1 MFIPFFYELREVGVP
16 ISPTAFLRLQKAL
29 NLGLVNSVEDFYIA
43 ARSIMIKSEKF
54 FDIYDRLFAH
64 YFEGVEFKNPLDEE
78 LEAAIRSMLLEWLK
92 DPKELANILGLDPA
106 EFNKYTP
113 EELIKYLLDRLKEQ
127 TGRHDGGSRWI
138 GTGGTSPV
146 GHGGYHPG
154 GMRVGG
160 SGGGGMAIKV
170 AMERRWKEYA
180 YDGPI
185 DSSQMAEALKRLRH
199 LTPAGPRD
207 ELNIDETICQTVR
220 NGGEIDIIYD
230 RRLKDKLKVILM
242 MDNGGW
248 SMDPYIEVCRTL
260 FMYANS
266 NFKDLKTYYFHNCV
280 YDRVYADPSRQT
292 KPLKTIDF
300 SRFDPDT
307 RLILVGDASMA
318 PYELGAD
325 DGCIEYGEYQS
336 RSGHWW
342 LQFLGR
348 TFPHAAWLNPKTK
361 DYWEITAGAYTISK
375 VKEIF
380 PMFDLTLEGLDAAV
394 KHLVKKL

>member
-1 MFIPFFYELREVGVP
+1 MFIPFFYELRALGIP
-16 ISPTAFLRLQKAL
+16 IPPTAFLRLQKAL
-29 NLGLVNSVEDFYIA
+29 NLGMVNSMEDFYIA
-43 ARSIMIKSEKF
+43 ARSIMIKSEKY
-54 FDIYDRLFAH
+54 FDLYDRMFAH
-64 YFEGVEFKNPLDEE
+64 YFEGVEFKNPSDEE
-78 LEAAIRSMLLEWLK
+78 MEAAIRSMLLEWLK

-127 TGRHDGGSRWI
+127 TERHDGGSKWI

-146 GHGGYHPG
+146 GHSGYHPG

-199 LTPAGPRD
+199 LTPTGPKD
-207 ELNIDETICQTVR
+207 ELNIDETIYQTVR
-220 NGGEIDIIYD
+220 NGGEIEIIYD

-280 YDRVYADPSRQT
+280 YDRVYADPPRQT
-292 KPLKTIDF
+292 KPFKTIDF
-300 SRFDPDT
+300 TRFDPET
-307 RLILVGDASMA
+307 RIIIVGDGSMA

-325 DGCIEYGEYQS
+325 DGNIEYGEYQS

-342 LQFLGR
+342 LQFLAH
-348 TFPHAAWLNPKTK
+348 TFPHAVWLNPKTK
-361 DYWEITAGAYTISK
+361 DYWEMTAGAYTISK
-375 VKEIF
+375 IKEIF
-380 PMFDLTLEGLDAAV
+380 PMFDLTLEGLDLAV
-394 KHLVKKL
+394 RELTKKL